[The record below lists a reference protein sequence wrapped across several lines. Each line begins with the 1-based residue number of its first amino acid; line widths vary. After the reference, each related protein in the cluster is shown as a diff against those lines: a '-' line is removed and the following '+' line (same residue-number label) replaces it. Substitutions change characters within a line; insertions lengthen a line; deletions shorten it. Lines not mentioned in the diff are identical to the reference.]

1 MKKHFMIM
9 LCLLCTA
16 CIEKEHSQTLPETH
30 KALTDGSLVRIGLPD
45 GTEAIAGTDK
55 WNAISHGTHTTHG
68 RLFVAAGNDG
78 IIASSDNGNDWTVFQ
93 LKYGLMPAGNINAAT
108 FGANDFIIAGQND
121 VCKSLIYTSGYGT
134 TSMIWNIFLHEKSIE
149 WTSVTEGKD
158 IFVAVGTEGAIAY
171 SDNGENW
178 ERATVGTES
187 WRGIAFGNGK
197 FVAVGENG
205 AVACSSDGKSWAV
218 TNYGHNSFKD
228 IAFGNGRFVATAEN
242 MAIVSS
248 HDGIGWTVTAEGCGF
263 TDITFGNGY
272 FAAISAEGILV
283 SEDGTFWTEVHAS
296 ENLHCICI
304 IE

>member
-1 MKKHFMIM
+1 MEA
-9 LCLLCTA
+9 TA
-16 CIEKEHSQTLPETH
+16 NVKPE
-30 KALTDGSLVRIGLPD
+30 SLVLNCDRVALD
-45 GTEAIAGTDK
+45 VSSHVLDVDLLFTKEFTEHIRLGVNRVRLCFAESTAD
-55 WNAISHGTHTTHG
+55 SHA
-68 RLFVAAGNDG
+68 RAGNDG
-78 IIASSDNGNDWTVFQ
+78 IIASSDDGNDWTVFQ
-93 LKYGLMPAGNINAAT
+93 LKYGLMPVGNMNAVT

-121 VCKSLIYTSGYGT
+121 ICKSLIYTSGYGT
-134 TSMIWNIFLHEKSIE
+134 TSMIWNIFLHEKSTE
-149 WTSVTEGKD
+149 WTSVTGGKD

-178 ERATVGTES
+178 ERATVGAEP

-248 HDGIGWTVTAEGCGF
+248 PDGIGWTVTAEGCGF
-263 TDITFGNGY
+263 TDITFGNGH
-272 FAAISAEGILV
+272 FAAVSENGILV
-283 SEDGTFWTEVHAS
+283 SEDGTRWSEVHSS

-304 IE
+304 VE